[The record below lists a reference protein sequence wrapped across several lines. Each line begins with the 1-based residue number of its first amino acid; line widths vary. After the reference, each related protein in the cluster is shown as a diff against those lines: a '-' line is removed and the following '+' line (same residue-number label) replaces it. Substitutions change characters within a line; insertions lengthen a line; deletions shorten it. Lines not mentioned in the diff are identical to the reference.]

1 MKKGN
6 EPSCLIDFWMQETVK
21 ELTALPEVGE
31 TTKILLFWCWTFFVV
46 STWGLIKEN
55 IVVFLNLGFRVPVF
69 QSLIHFLWEI
79 FKGV

>member
-21 ELTALPEVGE
+21 ELAALPEVSE
-31 TTKILLFWCWTFFVV
+31 TTKIFLFWCWTFFVV

-55 IVVFLNLGFRVPVF
+55 IDVFLNLGFRVPVF
-69 QSLIHFLWEI
+69 QILIHFLWEI
-79 FKGV
+79 FRGV